1 MALYEN
7 VFIARQDVPTTQ
19 VETLTNQFAEL
30 VTGLGG
36 TVSKKE
42 YWGLR
47 SLTYRIKKNRKG
59 HYTLL
64 NIDAPSAAVKEL
76 ERTMSINE
84 DIIRFLTVRVDAL
97 EEGPSAIMIRSAEK
111 SDRPGGDRGHVSAM
125 RWRPLPPSQEKK
137 NERPTSPLHPPPQ
150 ELPVLRRQRAED
162 RLQGRAP
169 PAALRLGARQDRA
182 QPHLGGIVQEAARAR
197 PGDQARPLPGAPALP
212 HRLAGRR
219 CHADQ
224 RHPARTRAQARPD
237 GRRREGE
244 AGLRPQLPAAAE
256 EGAARHQGQHHLL
269 RIAA

>member
-64 NIDAPSAAVKEL
+64 NIDAPSAAVKEM

-97 EEGPSAIMIRSAEK
+97 EEGPSAVMLRSAEK
-111 SDRPGGDRGHVSAM
+111 SDRP
-125 RWRPLPPSQEKK
+125 RWRSRRPLGRSSAAPRASA
-137 NERPTSPLHPPPQ
+137 
-150 ELPVLRRQRAED
+150 LRR
-162 RLQGRAP
+162 
-169 PAALRLGARQDRA
+169 
-182 QPHLGGIVQEAARAR
+182 
-197 PGDQARPLPGAPALP
+197 
-212 HRLAGRR
+212 
-219 CHADQ
+219 
-224 RHPARTRAQARPD
+224 
-237 GRRREGE
+237 
-244 AGLRPQLPAAAE
+244 
-256 EGAARHQGQHHLL
+256 
-269 RIAA
+269 

>member
-64 NIDAPSAAVKEL
+64 NIDAPPAAVKEL

-84 DIIRFLTVRVDAL
+84 DIIRFLTVRVDTL
-97 EEGPSAIMIRSAEK
+97 EEGPSAVMLRSAEK
-111 SDRPGGDRGHVSAM
+111 ADRPGGDRDRDRD
-125 RWRPLPPSQEKK
+125 RWG
-137 NERPTSPLHPPPQ
+137 ERP
-150 ELPVLRRQRAED
+150 RRERPRFGD
-162 RLQGRAP
+162 
-169 PAALRLGARQDRA
+169 
-182 QPHLGGIVQEAARAR
+182 EAA
-197 PGDQARPLPGAPALP
+197 PTPV
-212 HRLAGRR
+212 AG
-219 CHADQ
+219 
-224 RHPARTRAQARPD
+224 
-237 GRRREGE
+237 
-244 AGLRPQLPAAAE
+244 E
-256 EGAARHQGQHHLL
+256 EE
-269 RIAA
+269 